1 MVSGGIA
8 LGIVWDGSCWEGG
21 DTGMSTPWV
30 QPLLLGEEERP
41 REGLCPSV
49 RSEKFHFLVVFFNDE
64 KLSLLG
70 GIPFSSQ
77 GIKIHIFSFGQA
89 PRGLGLGVLFL

>member
-8 LGIVWDGSCWEGG
+8 LGIVWDGG
-21 DTGMSTPWV
+21 DVGMSTPWV

-49 RSEKFHFLVVFFNDE
+49 RSEKFHFFSCIFFNDE

-77 GIKIHIFSFGQA
+77 GIKIHIFSFGQP